1 MQDKRSY
8 EFVIIRVV
16 PKVEREEF
24 INVGVIVFSKP
35 QRFLAMKYALNEA
48 RLLAFAPDL
57 DIPFLDQHL
66 QAWTAICAGHPQGGT
81 IGAQELPYRYR
92 WLAANRSTILQT
104 SRVHPGLCADAQQ
117 ALDDLYQRYV
127 G

>member
-8 EFVIIRVV
+8 EFVVIRLV

-35 QRFLAMKYALNEA
+35 RKYLAMKYQLDRE
-48 RLLAFAPDL
+48 RLLAFADDL
-57 DIPFLDQHL
+57 DLEILEQHL
-66 QAWTAICAGHPQGGT
+66 QAWEAICAGTPAGGP
-81 IGAQELPYRYR
+81 IGAQDQAYRFR

-104 SRVHPGLCADAQQ
+104 SRVHPGICTEPGDVLE
-117 ALDDLYQRYV
+117 DLFRRYV
-127 G
+127 L